1 MCTLPTWTRLVVLIL
16 MTKNFVLAALI
27 TNERNWQI
35 IDNSV
40 KAIKLKH
47 FAGLS
52 DEDVELHA
60 KDMQNQK
67 GIFESLP
74 WETIYAIHNDI
85 FDFVEQTT
93 VEMHI
98 IAIVIA
104 LIKANPLRQVMTDA
118 ALLKLRLVISEPL
131 MLIPFLL
138 PYRVEAFRNKDTQ
151 VRNKNR

>member
-1 MCTLPTWTRLVVLIL
+1 LQQEPLDDVYIAYLDSSGRPDFDD
-16 MTKNFVLAALI
+16 KENFVLAALI

-47 FAGLS
+47 FPGLS

-98 IAIVIA
+98 IAIVIE
-104 LIKANPLRQVMTDA
+104 KNR
-118 ALLKLRLVISEPL
+118 LLKNIDCEKWA
-131 MLIPFLL
+131 
-138 PYRVEAFRNKDTQ
+138 YRC
-151 VRNKNR
+151 